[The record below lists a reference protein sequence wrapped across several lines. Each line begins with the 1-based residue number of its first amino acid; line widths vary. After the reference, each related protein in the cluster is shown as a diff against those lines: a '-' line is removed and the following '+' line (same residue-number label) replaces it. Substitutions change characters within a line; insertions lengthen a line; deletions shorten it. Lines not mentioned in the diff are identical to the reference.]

1 MKKQYS
7 LTDIEY
13 GNRRRKTKRE
23 EFLERM
29 DAVIPWSE
37 WVEIIQPIYYVGH
50 RGRKP
55 IGIETMLRMTML
67 QEWFS
72 LSDDGVEDAIYD
84 SYAMRCF
91 MGINFNDS
99 QVPDATTL
107 CKFRKLLT
115 DNNIQEK
122 IFNQVQDVLAR
133 EGKLVHGGS
142 IVDAT
147 IIEAPSSKKNR
158 DKSADPEMHS
168 VKKGTNW
175 KFGMR
180 VHIGVDPVHGF
191 VHSVISTPANTS
203 ECKVAPK
210 LLREDDKVVYGDAGY
225 LKMERYVEDGIERE
239 YRINRQVGTFK
250 RHYGDSLAWAEER
263 KLEQR
268 KSSVRCKVEYVFHVV
283 KDIFGWRK
291 TKYKGIFKN
300 HRHAQML
307 FASANLYMLASCI
320 A

>member
-7 LTDIEY
+7 LIDLEY
-13 GNRRRKTKRE
+13 ENRRRKTKRE
-23 EFLERM
+23 IFLEKM
-29 DAVIPWSE
+29 DKVIPWSE
-37 WVEIIQPIYYVGH
+37 WVEIIQPIYYAGR

-55 IGIETMLRMTML
+55 IGIETMLRMIML

-91 MGINFNDS
+91 MGISFNET

-115 DNNIQEK
+115 DNNIQEQ
-122 IFNQVQDVLAR
+122 IFNQVQEVLAR
-133 EGKLVHGGS
+133 EGKQVHGGS

-147 IIEAPSSKKNR
+147 IVEASSCKKN
-158 DKSADPEMHS
+158 KSGSTDPEMSS
-168 VKKGTNW
+168 VRKGSNY

-191 VHSVISTPANTS
+191 VHSLVSTPANTA
-203 ECKVAPK
+203 ECKTAPK
-210 LLREDDKVVYGDAGY
+210 LLREDDEVVYGDAGY
-225 LKMERYVEDGIERE
+225 LKMERYVTDGVERE
-239 YRINRQVGTFK
+239 YRINRQIGTFK
-250 RHYGDSLAWAEER
+250 RHYGDSLAWKEEK
-263 KLEQR
+263 KLEMR

-291 TKYKGIFKN
+291 AKYKGILKN
-300 HRHAQML
+300 HAHAHML
-307 FASANLYMLASCI
+307 FASANLYMLASF